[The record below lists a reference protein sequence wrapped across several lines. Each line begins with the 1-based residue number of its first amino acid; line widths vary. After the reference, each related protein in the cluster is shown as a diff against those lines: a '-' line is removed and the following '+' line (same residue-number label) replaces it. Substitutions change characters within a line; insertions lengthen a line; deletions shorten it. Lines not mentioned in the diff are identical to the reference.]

1 LAFDTKI
8 SEKRKSTSPNV
19 KQVKISDI
27 NIEEKLG
34 VIKADLKNMNEFFTY
49 DVMLGTLVLVYI
61 HFIIMLIEL

>member
-1 LAFDTKI
+1 M
-8 SEKRKSTSPNV
+8 
-19 KQVKISDI
+19 KISDI